1 MYRRYTLDEVKHKI
15 VGLLQGDRAGLSGIE
30 IAEKTGI
37 NRMTITK
44 YLNILLTLGLVS
56 KKKAGPVNIWYLESG
71 IIDLEFPFNSLE
83 VQQNFITAIFENDY
97 DKSQRII
104 LSALNSTLDKI
115 RILID
120 IVLPTFNTMNELY
133 NRGRIGDTER
143 ISHLTILLEIVDL
156 IKFSSQLETTRHNAH
171 VLSVASSEDKIF
183 LAKAGALAL
192 RILGW
197 NSSYLGNVERHIDPF
212 FDMDFQRFLGKIWN
226 EKKGL
231 IVVCIFSSQ
240 ESSLRFLSIA
250 ANTLKKKLKGEL
262 FVVLLTS
269 HELTDKS
276 EHIGADVAFTDLESL
291 IDWCEK
297 KFRSHTGQ

>member
-15 VGLLQGDRAGLSGIE
+15 VGLLKGDRAGLSGIE

-97 DKSQRII
+97 EKSQRII

-156 IKFSSQLETTRHNAH
+156 IKFNSQLETTRHNAH
-171 VLSVASSEDKIF
+171 VISVASSEDKIF
-183 LAKAGALAL
+183 LAKVGALAL

-226 EKKGL
+226 EKKRVDRG
-231 IVVCIFSSQ
+231 VHFFVSG
-240 ESSLRFLSIA
+240 EFLA
-250 ANTLKKKLKGEL
+250 F
-262 FVVLLTS
+262 FVPCR
-269 HELTDKS
+269 EY
-276 EHIGADVAFTDLESL
+276 A
-291 IDWCEK
+291 EK
-297 KFRSHTGQ
+297 KTQGRTFRSTIDFS